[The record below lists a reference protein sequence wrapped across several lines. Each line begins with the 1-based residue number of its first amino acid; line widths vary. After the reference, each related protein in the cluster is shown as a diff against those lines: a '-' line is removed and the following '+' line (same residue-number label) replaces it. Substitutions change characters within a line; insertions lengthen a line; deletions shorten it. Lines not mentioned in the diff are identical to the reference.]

1 MRWVL
6 LLHRRQEAR
15 QGAGLISPK
24 PVTEVPSGVQGA
36 PVPVPPLPMPPSLP
50 HLQNQP
56 PGCSTV
62 SFLFLGSGL
71 RGLSDGPDHPHYR
84 PLPCDQMADLARLHT
99 QTPTTTTTTQTK
111 VHCEPPFGLLLVG
124 ALKLQ
129 C

>member
-1 MRWVL
+1 MGWVL
-6 LLHRRQEAR
+6 LLYRRQEAR
-15 QGAGLISPK
+15 GAGLISPK
-24 PVTEVPSGVQGA
+24 PVTEVLSDVQGA
-36 PVPVPPLPMPPSLP
+36 PVLP

-56 PGCSTV
+56 PRCSTV

-71 RGLSDGPDHPHYR
+71 RGLSDGPDRPRYR
-84 PLPCDQMADLARLHT
+84 LLPYT

>member
-1 MRWVL
+1 MGWVL
-6 LLHRRQEAR
+6 LLLYRRQEAWVW
-15 QGAGLISPK
+15 GAGLISPK
-24 PVTEVPSGVQGA
+24 PVTKIPSDVQGA
-36 PVPVPPLPMPPSLP
+36 PEPVPRLPKPPNLP
-50 HLQNQP
+50 HLQNQS

-71 RGLSDGPDHPHYR
+71 RGLSDGPDHPSYC
-84 PLPCDQMADLARLHT
+84 PLPCDWMADPA

>member
-1 MRWVL
+1 MGWVL
-6 LLHRRQEAR
+6 LLYRRQEAR
-15 QGAGLISPK
+15 GAELISLK
-24 PVTEVPSGVQGA
+24 PVTEVLSDVQGD
-36 PVPVPPLPMPPSLP
+36 PVLVPPLPMPPSLP

-71 RGLSDGPDHPHYR
+71 RGLSDGPDRPRYR
-84 PLPCDQMADLARLHT
+84 LLPYT